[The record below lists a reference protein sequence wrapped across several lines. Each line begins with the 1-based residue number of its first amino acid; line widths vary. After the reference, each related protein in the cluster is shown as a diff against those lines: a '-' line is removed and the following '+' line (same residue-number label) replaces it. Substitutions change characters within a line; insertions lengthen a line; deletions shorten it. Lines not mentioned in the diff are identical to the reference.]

1 MISLVHSVMAVAKAT
16 MLSMM
21 TVGAIRSTSVLFF
34 LLLISMG
41 YGVVT
46 YGYQSC
52 RQLLTKVD
60 NDLGPIW
67 GSMQSQSTRSRHCT

>member
-1 MISLVHSVMAVAKAT
+1 
-16 MLSMM
+16 MLAMM

-46 YGYQSC
+46 YNRQSPK
-52 RQLLTKVD
+52 RLLTTLGD
-60 NDLGPIW
+60 GLGPIW
-67 GSMQSQSTRSRHCT
+67 GSVQSQSMRSRHCI

>member
-1 MISLVHSVMAVAKAT
+1 

-21 TVGAIRSTSVLFF
+21 TVGAIRSTLVLFF

-46 YGYQSC
+46 YDLQSC
-52 RQLLTKVD
+52 RVFPPYKAVQ
-60 NDLGPIW
+60 
-67 GSMQSQSTRSRHCT
+67 